1 MLSRVAHTLVQ
12 RGRAFPL
19 LVALLA
25 VTAVWALPAPVS
37 ARWLLPR
44 GHPAVVAGTLGGGL
58 AIHAQPGADEPIVAV
73 VPEGAVLTVLGGP
86 VWAGD
91 GLYYPV
97 RHPHGERGW
106 AFDLYLAAGDQ
117 AVFSSGFS
125 IYARLTGY
133 SD

>member
-1 MLSRVAHTLVQ
+1 MCTRVVHRLVH
-12 RGRAFPL
+12 RRRAIPV
-19 LVALLA
+19 LVSLLA
-25 VTAVWALPAPVS
+25 ATAVWLLPAPVVT

-58 AIHAQPGADEPIVAV
+58 AIHAQPGAEEPIVAV
-73 VPEGAVLTVLGGP
+73 VPEGAVLTVLGEP

-125 IYARLTGY
+125 
-133 SD
+133 